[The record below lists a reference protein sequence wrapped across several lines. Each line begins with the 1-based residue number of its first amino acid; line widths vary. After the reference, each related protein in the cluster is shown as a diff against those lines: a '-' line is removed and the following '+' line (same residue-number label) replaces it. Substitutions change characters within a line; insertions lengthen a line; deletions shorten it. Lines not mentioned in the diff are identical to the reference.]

1 MKENRRKRLC
11 YFYNKEDDVLESD
24 TKRETEMIRADP
36 IKRDVLSWS
45 LTAISQLLTF
55 NLQQHVRFRAPDIYD
70 NFHF

>member
-36 IKRDVLSWS
+36 IKRDVLS
-45 LTAISQLLTF
+45 
-55 NLQQHVRFRAPDIYD
+55 
-70 NFHF
+70 